1 MHQPRQRAEGNA
13 AASARRR
20 LQGVIVTN
28 IRDFITTG
36 EKLLAQALRAWA
48 EQLLSPAHR
57 EQQRLIAQERRI
69 RYLAHIEAGFTEAQ
83 ALELCKS

>member
-1 MHQPRQRAEGNA
+1 MGIKPSDQDSRA
-13 AASARRR
+13 
-20 LQGVIVTN
+20 V
-28 IRDFITTG
+28 
-36 EKLLAQALRAWA
+36 KLAQALRAWA

-83 ALELCKS
+83 ALELCKT